1 MREAGSGAEAGA
13 QGLHYGWVIVATG
26 TLAVFCCLGLGRF
39 ALGMLLPSMGASLA
53 LSYDE
58 MGFISTGNFVGY
70 LAAVL
75 MAGPMVARLGARRTI
90 AIGLL
95 LVAGSMILVSR
106 SSGFL
111 PILSLY
117 FLTGIGSGAANVPTM
132 SLVTHWFA
140 RRFRGRAAGYMVI
153 GSGFAIVF
161 TGFAIPAI
169 NGAVGAEGWRTSWA
183 VLGAMSLAVAAVAY
197 ALLRD
202 RPAEKGLKP
211 VGGDMPAS
219 ANAAGGTRAPAPA
232 MGLKAARGVL
242 IHLGI
247 VYFLF
252 GFTYVIYA
260 TFIVTTLVQERGFS
274 EATAG
279 QFWAWVGFLSLFSGP
294 AFGALSDRI
303 GRKLALALAFGMQM
317 TAYALMAAELP
328 NLFIYASI
336 ALYGLVAWS
345 VPGIMA
351 AAAGDYVGPERAAAA
366 FGLITFLFGVGQI
379 VGPGMAGILAERSG
393 SFSGSYW
400 LATAMAGLAIVLL
413 TFLRKPQHHG

>member
-1 MREAGSGAEAGA
+1 M
-13 QGLHYGWVIVATG
+13 
-26 TLAVFCCLGLGRF
+26 
-39 ALGMLLPSMGASLA
+39 
-53 LSYDE
+53 
-58 MGFISTGNFVGY
+58 
-70 LAAVL
+70 
-75 MAGPMVARLGARRTI
+75 
-90 AIGLL
+90 
-95 LVAGSMILVSR
+95 
-106 SSGFL
+106 
-111 PILSLY
+111 
-117 FLTGIGSGAANVPTM
+117 
-132 SLVTHWFA
+132 
-140 RRFRGRAAGYMVI
+140 
-153 GSGFAIVF
+153 
-161 TGFAIPAI
+161 
-169 NGAVGAEGWRTSWA
+169 
-183 VLGAMSLAVAAVAY
+183 
-197 ALLRD
+197 
-202 RPAEKGLKP
+202 
-211 VGGDMPAS
+211 
-219 ANAAGGTRAPAPA
+219 
-232 MGLKAARGVL
+232 L

-413 TFLRKPQHHG
+413 SFLRKPQHQG